1 MEMHPLIRI
10 VWIILIGIILVSIR
24 RILNVKGWKIGS
36 IIRIEDDGEDNENE

>member
-24 RILNVKGWKIGS
+24 RILNEKGRKIGNF
-36 IIRIEDDGEDNENE
+36 IRIEDDGEDNQNE